1 MYSADIKKLP
11 RHFLPKDFTVTTWE
25 KLEPFFIDL
34 LERKIDSKRDLEKW
48 LKDISELEAVLS
60 EDGCWRQIRMTCD
73 TESKELENAFTFFM
87 MEIQP
92 KAQPYADKL
101 NRNLK
106 IDTPKF
112 FGVDVTYTPAQNGVK
127 LYRVTYA
134 SVIPERGPRRRR
146 GGARAAA

>member
-11 RHFLPKDFTVTTWE
+11 RHFIPKDFIVTTWE
-25 KLEPFFIDL
+25 KLEPFFVDL
-34 LERKIDSKRDLEKW
+34 VERKINSKEDLEKW
-48 LKDISELEAVLS
+48 LKDLSELEAVLS

-101 NRNLK
+101 NKKLIDCQFRKNLNK
-106 IDTPKF
+106 KKF
-112 FGVDVTYTPAQNGVK
+112 FHNFQT
-127 LYRVTYA
+127 
-134 SVIPERGPRRRR
+134 
-146 GGARAAA
+146 